1 MKQKIR
7 KYGLYLLLLALP
19 VLFSGCNQEDNVNEI
34 FVSGEWFLVNYYT
47 GIEWDNYNAN
57 ATPQYNKPEDLN
69 VINKFSITFGEDG
82 TVQGNLENGSYSGKW
97 QANPKDRSIAITR
110 IECSVSLS
118 GKNKEFIDKLKKVQ
132 FYQGDNL
139 MLRLAPNER
148 TTCMQFRH
156 LK

>member
-1 MKQKIR
+1 MF
-7 KYGLYLLLLALP
+7 A
-19 VLFSGCNQEDNVNEI
+19 GCNQEDDINEI
-34 FVSGEWFLVNYYT
+34 FVSGEWLLVNYYT
-47 GIEWDNYNAN
+47 GIDWNNYNAN
-57 ATPQYNKPEDLN
+57 ATPQYNKREDLK

-82 TVQGNLENGSYSGKW
+82 SVQGNIENGTYTGKW

-132 FYQGDNL
+132 FYQGNNL